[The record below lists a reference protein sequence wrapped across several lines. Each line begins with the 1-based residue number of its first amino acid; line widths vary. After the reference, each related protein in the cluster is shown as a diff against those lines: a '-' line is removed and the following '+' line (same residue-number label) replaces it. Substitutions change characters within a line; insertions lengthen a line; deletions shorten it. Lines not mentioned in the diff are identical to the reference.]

1 MEDDFSILFEGLP
14 ETDDIPEPQQHQE
27 PVAPPKQDRMTVK
40 GLSIGYLIL
49 FLFAGISGLVC
60 GVILIGYELIGLA
73 SGVIVVSFD
82 LIYILL
88 GVVVLLVVAVFGIFN
103 ISKRTSIEIG
113 PEGITVKERSKV
125 KFSTDWN
132 KVSAIVTI
140 PSDNQS
146 PSSLGILTR
155 SGSAAKVTT
164 FAISKSRLQEGFR
177 LMQDYCQYYTVTI
190 ENNARW

>member
-14 ETDDIPEPQQHQE
+14 EQDSVPQPDTPQE
-27 PVAPPKQDRMTVK
+27 QILPPKQDRMIVK
-40 GLSIGYLIL
+40 GLSVGYFIL
-49 FLFAGISGLVC
+49 FLLAGITGLVC
-60 GVILIGYELIGLA
+60 GVVLIGYELIGLA

-88 GVVVLLVVAVFGIFN
+88 GVVVLLLVAIFGIFN
-103 ISKRTSIEIG
+103 MSKRTLIDIG
-113 PEGITVKERSKV
+113 PEGITVKERNKV
-125 KFSTDWN
+125 KFSTPWD
-132 KVSAIVTI
+132 KIVAIVTI
-140 PSDNQS
+140 PYDNQS

-155 SGSAAKVTT
+155 SGSAAKITT

-177 LMQDYCQYYTVTI
+177 LMQDYCQYYPIKI